1 MCLIAWNWQPGTAQP
16 LLLLANRDEFYARPS
31 QAMHW
36 WKGCEVLAGR
46 DLAGGGTWLGLTRS
60 ARVAALTNYRDPAN
74 FQPDAPSRGALV
86 ANFLQGTLS
95 AANYL
100 ESILPTVERYNGFN
114 LLVFDGTQLMGLE
127 SRHARMVAMGAGI
140 GAVSNAD
147 FLIPWPKLEKLRTG
161 LAQAVERMPPD
172 QEQDHALWDLLCD
185 AEAAPDE
192 LLPRTGIPLERE
204 RALSTAFI
212 ATPDYGTRA
221 STLLKIHAGGISVEE
236 RRFEAAGRQAGT
248 SRFKL

>member
-1 MCLIAWNWQPGTAQP
+1 MCLIAWHWQPGTAQS

-36 WKGCEVLAGR
+36 WHGGEVLAGR

-60 ARVAALTNYRDPAN
+60 GRVAALTNYRDPTN
-74 FQPDAPSRGALV
+74 FQADAPSRGALV
-86 ANFLQGTLS
+86 ANFLQGALS
-95 AANYL
+95 AEHYL
-100 ESILPTVERYNGFN
+100 HSILPTVAGYNGFN

-127 SRHARMVAMGAGI
+127 SRHARMLALGAGI

-147 FLIPWPKLEKLRTG
+147 FLSPWPKLEKLRTG
-161 LAQAVERMPPD
+161 LARAVELGVPD
-172 QEQDHALWDLLCD
+172 QDPVLWDLLGD
-185 AEAAPDE
+185 AETAPDE
-192 LLPRTGIPLERE
+192 QLPRTGIALERE

-221 STLLKIHAGGISVEE
+221 STLVKIHAGGISVEE
-236 RRFEAAGRQAGT
+236 RRFEAAGRPTGT
-248 SRFKL
+248 SRFTV

>member
-36 WKGCEVLAGR
+36 WDGGKVLAGR
-46 DLAGGGTWLGLTRS
+46 DLAGGGTWLGVTRS
-60 ARVAALTNYRDPAN
+60 ARVAALTNYRDPIN

-95 AANYL
+95 AENYL
-100 ESILPTVERYNGFN
+100 HSILPTVGGYNGFN
-114 LLVFDGTQLMGLE
+114 LLVFDGTRLLGLE
-127 SRHARMVAMGAGI
+127 SRHARMLDLGEGI

-147 FLIPWPKLEKLRTG
+147 FLSPWPKVQKLRTG
-161 LAQAVERMPPD
+161 LAQAVGLAPAD
-172 QEQDHALWDLLCD
+172 QDPAFWELMSD
-185 AEAAPDE
+185 AEAGPDS
-192 LLPRTGIPLERE
+192 LLPLTGIPLERE

-221 STLLKIHAGGISVEE
+221 STMLKIHTGGISVEE
-236 RRFEAAGRQAGT
+236 RRFEAAGSPAGT
-248 SRFKL
+248 SRFTM

>member
-1 MCLIAWNWQPGTAQP
+1 MCLIAWSWQPGTAQP

-36 WKGCEVLAGR
+36 WNGGQVLAGR
-46 DLAGGGTWLGLTRS
+46 DLAGGGTWLGVSRS
-60 ARVAALTNYRDPAN
+60 GRVAALTNYRDPAN
-74 FQPDAPSRGALV
+74 FRADAPSRGALV

-95 AANYL
+95 AANYVD
-100 ESILPTVERYNGFN
+100 SILPTVGRYNGFN
-114 LLVFDGTQLMGLE
+114 LLVFDGIQLLGLE
-127 SRHARMVAMGAGI
+127 SRHARMLELGAGI

-147 FLIPWPKLEKLRTG
+147 FFSPWPKLEKLRTG
-161 LAQAVERMPPD
+161 LAQAVEGTPPD
-172 QEQDHALWDLLCD
+172 QDHALWDLLCD

-192 LLPRTGIPLERE
+192 LLPQTGIPLERE

-236 RRFEAAGRQAGT
+236 RRFEAAGRLAGT
-248 SRFKL
+248 SRFSL

>member
-1 MCLIAWNWQPGTAQP
+1 MCLIAWSWQPGTVQP

-36 WKGCEVLAGR
+36 WDGGKVLAGR
-46 DLAGGGTWLGLTRS
+46 DLAGGGTWLGVTRS
-60 ARVAALTNYRDPAN
+60 ARVAALTNYRDPIN

-95 AANYL
+95 AENYL
-100 ESILPTVERYNGFN
+100 HSILPTVGGYNGFN
-114 LLVFDGTQLMGLE
+114 LLVFDGTRLLGLE
-127 SRHARMVAMGAGI
+127 SRHARMLDLGEGI

-147 FLIPWPKLEKLRTG
+147 FLSPWPKVQKLRTG
-161 LAQAVERMPPD
+161 LAQAVGLAPAD
-172 QEQDHALWDLLCD
+172 QDPAFWELMSD
-185 AEAAPDE
+185 AEAGPDS
-192 LLPRTGIPLERE
+192 LLPLTGIPLERE

-221 STLLKIHAGGISVEE
+221 STLLKIHTGGISVEE
-236 RRFEAAGRQAGT
+236 RRFEAAGSPAGT
-248 SRFKL
+248 SRFTM

>member
-36 WKGCEVLAGR
+36 WDGGEVLAGR
-46 DLAGGGTWLGLTRS
+46 DLAGGGTWLGVTRS
-60 ARVAALTNYRDPAN
+60 GRVAALTNYRDPIN

-100 ESILPTVERYNGFN
+100 ESILPTVDRYNGFN
-114 LLVFDGTQLMGLE
+114 LLVFDGVQLLGLE
-127 SRHARMVAMGAGI
+127 SRHARMLEMGAGI

-147 FLIPWPKLEKLRTG
+147 FLSPWPKLEKLRTG
-161 LAQAVERMPPD
+161 LAQAVERTPTD
-172 QEQDHALWDLLCD
+172 QDHVLWDLLCD
-185 AEAAPDE
+185 AEAAPDS
-192 LLPRTGIPLERE
+192 LLPRTGIPLDRE

-221 STLLKIHAGGISVEE
+221 STLLKIHTGGISVEE
-236 RRFEAAGRQAGT
+236 RRFEAAGSPAGT
-248 SRFKL
+248 SRFTM

>member
-1 MCLIAWNWQPGTAQP
+1 MCLIAWNWQPGTAQS

-36 WKGCEVLAGR
+36 WNGGEVLAGR
-46 DLAGGGTWLGLTRS
+46 DLAGGGTWLGVTRS
-60 ARVAALTNYRDPAN
+60 ARVAALTNHRDPTN
-74 FQPDAPSRGALV
+74 FQADAPSRGALV

-95 AANYL
+95 AENYL
-100 ESILPTVERYNGFN
+100 HSILPTVGGYNGFN
-114 LLVFDGTQLMGLE
+114 LLVFDGTRLLGLE
-127 SRHARMVAMGAGI
+127 SRHARMLEMGVGI

-147 FLIPWPKLEKLRTG
+147 FLSPWPKVEKLRTG
-161 LAQAVERMPPD
+161 LAGAVQLAPPD
-172 QEQDHALWDLLCD
+172 QEAAFWDLLGD
-185 AEAAPDE
+185 AETTPDS
-192 LLPRTGIPLERE
+192 LLPRTGIPLEKE

-236 RRFEAAGRQAGT
+236 RRFEAAGRLAGT
-248 SRFKL
+248 SRFTM

>member
-36 WKGCEVLAGR
+36 WDGGEVLAGR
-46 DLAGGGTWLGLTRS
+46 DLAGGGTWLGVTRS
-60 ARVAALTNYRDPAN
+60 GRVAALTNYRDPIN
-74 FQPDAPSRGALV
+74 FQPDAPSRGTLV

-95 AANYL
+95 AANYV
-100 ESILPTVERYNGFN
+100 ESILPTVGRYNGFN
-114 LLVFDGTQLMGLE
+114 LLVFDGTQLLGLE
-127 SRHARMVAMGAGI
+127 SRNARILELGAGI

-147 FLIPWPKLEKLRTG
+147 FLSPWPKVERLRTG
-161 LAQAVERMPPD
+161 LAVAVELAPLD
-172 QEQDHALWDLLCD
+172 QDPAFWDLMGN
-185 AEAAPDE
+185 AETTPDS

-221 STLLKIHAGGISVEE
+221 STLLKIHADGISVEE
-236 RRFEAAGRQAGT
+236 RRFEAAGRLAGT
-248 SRFKL
+248 SRFTM

>member
-127 SRHARMVAMGAGI
+127 SRHARMLAMGAGV

-147 FLIPWPKLEKLRTG
+147 FLSPWPKLEKLRTG

-172 QEQDHALWDLLCD
+172 QDHALWDLLCD

>member
-36 WKGCEVLAGR
+36 WNGGEVLAGR
-46 DLAGGGTWLGLTRS
+46 DLAGGGTWLGVTRS
-60 ARVAALTNYRDPAN
+60 GRVAALTNYRDPFN

-86 ANFLQGTLS
+86 ANFLQGSLS
-95 AANYL
+95 AENYL
-100 ESILPTVERYNGFN
+100 HSILPTVAGYNGFN
-114 LLVFDGTQLMGLE
+114 LLVFDGTQMMGLE
-127 SRHARMVAMGAGI
+127 SRHGRMLALGAGI

-147 FLIPWPKLEKLRTG
+147 FLSPWPKLEKLRTG
-161 LAQAVERMPPD
+161 LARAVELGVPD
-172 QEQDHALWDLLCD
+172 QDPVLWDLLDD
-185 AEAAPDE
+185 AETAPDE
-192 LLPRTGIPLERE
+192 QLPRTGIALERE

-221 STLLKIHAGGISVEE
+221 STLLKIHADGIAVEE
-236 RRFEAAGRQAGT
+236 RRFESAGRLSGT
-248 SRFKL
+248 SRFTM

>member
-1 MCLIAWNWQPGTAQP
+1 MCLIAWNWQPGAAQP

-36 WKGCEVLAGR
+36 WNGGEVLAGR
-46 DLAGGGTWLGLTRS
+46 DLTGGGTWLGVTRS
-60 ARVAALTNYRDPAN
+60 GRVAALTNYRDPIN

-86 ANFLQGTLS
+86 ANFLQGSLS
-95 AANYL
+95 AENYL
-100 ESILPTVERYNGFN
+100 HSILPSVDGYNGFN

-127 SRHARMVAMGAGI
+127 SRNARMLDLGVGI

-147 FLIPWPKLEKLRTG
+147 FLSPWPKLEKLRTG
-161 LAQAVERMPPD
+161 LARAVERTLPD
-172 QEQDHALWDLLCD
+172 RDPVFWGLLGD
-185 AEAAPDE
+185 AEAAPDS

-221 STLLKIHAGGISVEE
+221 STLLKIHADGISVEE
-236 RRFEAAGRQAGT
+236 RRFESAGRLAGT
-248 SRFKL
+248 SRFRM